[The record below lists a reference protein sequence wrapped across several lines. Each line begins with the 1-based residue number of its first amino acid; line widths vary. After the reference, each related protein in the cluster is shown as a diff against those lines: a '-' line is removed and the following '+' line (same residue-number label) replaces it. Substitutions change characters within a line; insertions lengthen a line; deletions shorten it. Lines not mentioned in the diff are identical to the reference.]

1 MPNHRQSGRETSFFK
16 KGWTHF
22 WTQTFNLFTDPVFVA
37 LTIIGNSFVL
47 INAFIFYAY
56 EHSVN
61 NQVNGVLDAIYWAVA
76 TVTTVGYGDITPVT
90 SLGKVHGILLMLA
103 GTAIFLSFT
112 ALFAK
117 AILGK
122 DIEDVE
128 REVRRV
134 EREVKKIHQENK

>member
-1 MPNHRQSGRETSFFK
+1 MPNQNRHRSKRAFFK
-16 KGWTHF
+16 AGWTHF
-22 WTQTFNLFTDPVFVA
+22 WTQTFKLFIDPVFVT

-47 INAFIFYAY
+47 INAFVFYSY
-56 EHSVN
+56 EHAVN
-61 NQVNGVLDAIYWAVA
+61 NQVNGVLDAVYWAVA

-128 REVRRV
+128 REVRKL
-134 EREVKKIHQENK
+134 EDQVKKMSQE